1 MNISVKLLSGNIF
14 NINCN
19 FLDNNSKLE
28 NIKIL
33 FLDIENYLIINEI
46 ININFKYKFILIYS
60 IININYFISNDDR
73 DSLVYFD
80 ENINEYQLNIIQL
93 DELFEENC
101 LDYNIFLLNFNFSVN
116 SENIN
121 RELKLNYKYLLPLD
135 NGNKYLL
142 EWFTNCFIYEKNDF
156 YRFDIQRAFIKI
168 TLDLNNPLEKKIY
181 DYFLL
186 IDETLDCNKFKE
198 KIGNINKK
206 YYPIIKD
213 KVNPVIKI
221 LFKINKN
228 TDIIKTKIFESIL
241 DNNLSNK
248 SLNRTRYMKD
258 NLNIDDIRL
267 LIKYK
272 KIRPILEPLDIYI
285 TEKLYNITLTINSL
299 EIDT

>member
-198 KIGNINKK
+198 KISNINKK